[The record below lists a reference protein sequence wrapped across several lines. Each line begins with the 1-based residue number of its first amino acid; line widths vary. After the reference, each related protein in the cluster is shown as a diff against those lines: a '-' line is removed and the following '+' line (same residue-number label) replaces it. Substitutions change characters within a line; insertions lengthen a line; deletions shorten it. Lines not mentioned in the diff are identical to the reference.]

1 MAKHADVTYL
11 DTGKVIPLTDASS
24 HIYDAQSEK
33 DSNAIGQK
41 LLEMR
46 KSRDLSMEEVCTL
59 LRKRGVSVQR
69 GAVSKWELGTTVPN
83 SYQLMALC
91 DTFDIDDALSYF
103 RGKPALNEVGRAK
116 VASYRADLIASGNY
130 EPEYEE
136 CEVVYI
142 DMPCVLQPASAGPGN
157 FLTEGNYETISVQE
171 SSVPKGAEF
180 GIRVSGDSMEPVFVN
195 GQLVWVQECSEL
207 RRGEI
212 GIFMLDGESYIKKYS
227 EKKPENPEEFMDSSG
242 AVRPQPVL
250 ISLNKKYKP
259 IVVQPYNRF
268 QIVGRVL

>member
-1 MAKHADVTYL
+1 MAKRADVTYL

-33 DSNAIGQK
+33 VSNAIGQK

-142 DMPCVLQPASAGPGN
+142 DMPCVLQPASAGR
-157 FLTEGNYETISVQE
+157 TCY
-171 SSVPKGAEF
+171 
-180 GIRVSGDSMEPVFVN
+180 
-195 GQLVWVQECSEL
+195 
-207 RRGEI
+207 
-212 GIFMLDGESYIKKYS
+212 
-227 EKKPENPEEFMDSSG
+227 
-242 AVRPQPVL
+242 
-250 ISLNKKYKP
+250 
-259 IVVQPYNRF
+259 
-268 QIVGRVL
+268 RVLLLVPYPISF